1 MDTIEK
7 QTEYFKNL
15 IIDRQE
21 NARVI
26 EKSSME
32 GVKGSVVEKYSDQ
45 AHFIY
50 ELLQN
55 ANDVKATKAE
65 FKLTKDG
72 LSLQATQNKFHLLL
86 K

>member
-1 MDTIEK
+1 METIEK
-7 QTEYFKNL
+7 QSEYFKNL

-65 FKLTKDG
+65 FRLEKDG
-72 LSLQATQNKFHLLL
+72 LYLLL
-86 K
+86 S

>member
-1 MDTIEK
+1 METIEK

-32 GVKGSVVEKYSDQ
+32 GVKGSVVEKYSD
-45 AHFIY
+45 H
-50 ELLQN
+50 
-55 ANDVKATKAE
+55 
-65 FKLTKDG
+65 
-72 LSLQATQNKFHLLL
+72 
-86 K
+86 